1 MTLPESKAGNH
12 VGIPRGAGVLQSF
25 LKYFTPSSAWHFFF
39 LFLSTLRI
47 MNQEGLDHSAKQEEE
62 AVAVSLEGWRLEF
75 SEEELTTSKPVPC
88 LVGTNKAG
96 R

>member
-1 MTLPESKAGNH
+1 
-12 VGIPRGAGVLQSF
+12 
-25 LKYFTPSSAWHFFF
+25 
-39 LFLSTLRI
+39 
-47 MNQEGLDHSAKQEEE
+47 MNQEGLDHSARQEEE

-75 SEEELTTSKPVPC
+75 SEEELTTSKAAPVPC